1 MRKIFL
7 TSGVILCM
15 ACPAFADP
23 QDINASGQ
31 ITVDN
36 NSVNAP
42 CTEAVLS
49 DVTQNATNAFEAK
62 WTPLTYTIAYAK
74 GTAGSHDANYVTLG
88 AAGLP
93 SSTTPVTFDS
103 TNIALASP
111 TTSADGNFVVTGYH
125 FAGWESPVDLTN
137 GNSPV
142 SPATYILYQG
152 TQASSPNGN
161 YTGGTLASYGYA
173 NPAQNGTVTLNAHW
187 VPNQYTITYNK
198 GAGTGSNYTHT
209 NGATFDT
216 AYSIPSGNDA
226 AGTGVAGAS
235 TAQSGYTFIGWS
247 TDSEPTVTRTSGS
260 GPVNTGTV
268 QNAWTGITTWTSAD
282 ATDLTVYAAY
292 LANQYSLTYTCG
304 TPATGVTP
312 TGPSDSP
319 QTVTYASGF
328 TLAAANACT
337 ATGYHIT
344 GWSCPYFDGS
354 NGGTNPEAYAAGS
367 AVAAY
372 NIADNS
378 SCTGQWAANTTTI
391 TYNCGPNASNGST
404 APGNGSATYGQSF
417 AFAANPSSNGCIVPT
432 GYTFNG
438 WRCHVDGGNTDL
450 TRAQTYGTTGDEAS
464 NTLQLANTSA
474 TWVYEGAHGG
484 TIACVADITANS
496 INLTWYN
503 DTAANGG
510 TAITPSNSEAE
521 SCTYGGVITIP
532 ANELS
537 KTGYTFSGWHVRT
550 SGGGNQNP

>member
-62 WTPLTYTIAYAK
+62 WTPLTYTIAYAT

-88 AAGLP
+88 TAGLP

-111 TTSADGNFVVTGYH
+111 TTGADGNFVVTGYH

-292 LANQYSLTYTCG
+292 LANQYNLTYTCG

-319 QTVTYASGF
+319 QVVTYASGF

-391 TYNCGPNASNGST
+391 KYNCGSNAGSGST
-404 APGNGSATYGQSF
+404 APNNGSAIYGQNF
-417 AFAANPSSNGCIVPT
+417 AFAANSCIVPT
-432 GYTFNG
+432 GSTFNG
-438 WRCHVDGGNTDL
+438 WKCKVGDPGAGDDLNATALYGNGVTSTTTQTAGG
-450 TRAQTYGTTGDEAS
+450 AG
-464 NTLQLANTSA
+464 A
-474 TWVYEGAHGG
+474 TWTYAGEHGG
-484 TIACVADITANS
+484 TITCVADITANS
-496 INLTWYN
+496 ISLTWYN

-510 TAITPSNSEAE
+510 TEITPSNSEAE